1 MSFDNDTCSA
11 HPVKPHVQVILP
23 PVVIYFKHCSNAV
36 VSFITSSG
44 LFTFWEGLGCHKV
57 Q

>member
-44 LFTFWEGLGCHKV
+44 LFTFWEGLGCYKV